1 MALSNLSPVADTEE
15 RSDPPH
21 PQLEMVELMGMPIA
35 CCSEQRLLELL
46 GAALAER
53 RGGWLVTANLDFLRR
68 YHKDAR
74 MRALYS
80 EADLRVADGMPLVW
94 AAWLQGTP
102 LPERIAGASLVRPL
116 AEVTRR
122 AGRRLYLLGGD
133 GDTAART
140 ASILSREYPG
150 LEIAGHS
157 SPMLPTEPTDEVTAP
172 IVEALRKA
180 RADLVLV
187 ALGSPKQEW
196 LIRKLRVGLPQ
207 AWFVGVGASFS
218 FLTGHIPRAPAW
230 MQRSGLEWLHRV
242 LTEPR
247 RLSKRYL
254 VHDAP
259 FGVELL
265 GRALLRRLAGPRST

>member
-116 AEVTRR
+116 AEVTR
-122 AGRRLYLLGGD
+122 
-133 GDTAART
+133 
-140 ASILSREYPG
+140 
-150 LEIAGHS
+150 
-157 SPMLPTEPTDEVTAP
+157 
-172 IVEALRKA
+172 
-180 RADLVLV
+180 
-187 ALGSPKQEW
+187 
-196 LIRKLRVGLPQ
+196 
-207 AWFVGVGASFS
+207 
-218 FLTGHIPRAPAW
+218 
-230 MQRSGLEWLHRV
+230 
-242 LTEPR
+242 
-247 RLSKRYL
+247 
-254 VHDAP
+254 
-259 FGVELL
+259 
-265 GRALLRRLAGPRST
+265 